1 MNFNYGGYDP
11 QLWRAKKMKVTNE
24 QQKNI
29 NSPSLG
35 RLRCNT

>member
-24 QQKNI
+24 QQKKHKY
-29 NSPSLG
+29 
-35 RLRCNT
+35 